1 MRKRSRGRA
10 VAATPL
16 RFASSEY
23 DVAHRTPYPL
33 FLEVEAVQGRLGKEF
48 VEGARLGACLQ
59 FVELRR
65 ANDDDGV
72 PTAHGDA
79 LGSARR
85 RQAHDFAELRL
96 GLREFPGQA

>member
-1 MRKRSRGRA
+1 MRKRSGAGQSRPPAR
-10 VAATPL
+10 

-23 DVAHRTPYPL
+23 DVAHRTPYTL

-96 GLREFPGQA
+96 GLR